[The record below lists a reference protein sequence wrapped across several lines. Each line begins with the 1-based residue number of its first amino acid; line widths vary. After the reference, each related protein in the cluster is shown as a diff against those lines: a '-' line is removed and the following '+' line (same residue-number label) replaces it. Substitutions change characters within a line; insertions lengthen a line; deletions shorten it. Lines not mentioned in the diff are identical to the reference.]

1 MQDRSRAAATALCS
15 GMSDSR
21 LASAA
26 ATTGLRQAGSAKGI
40 PFKAPGIASSKD
52 QLKAGTHK
60 RIQGSLG
67 ITCGCAVPREETS
80 PPGTASPLGIS
91 TGAPLT
97 SRWRRRRRGTR
108 MPWILA
114 MENGDEENRVNA

>member
-26 ATTGLRQAGSAKGI
+26 ATTGLTQAGSAKGI
-40 PFKAPGIASSKD
+40 PFSLFQAPGIASSKD

-67 ITCGCAVPREETS
+67 ITCGCAVRGAERGDLIAWNILS
-80 PPGTASPLGIS
+80 AGDLDRSAADLTAVVAAAAARHKDAIVSSDG
-91 TGAPLT
+91 
-97 SRWRRRRRGTR
+97 
-108 MPWILA
+108 
-114 MENGDEENRVNA
+114 

>member
-40 PFKAPGIASSKD
+40 PFSGFRDRFVQRPVKGKNTQKDSGEFGHYLRMRGAEREDLIAWNILSAGDLDRSAADLTAVVAAAAARHKDAIVSSD
-52 QLKAGTHK
+52 G
-60 RIQGSLG
+60 
-67 ITCGCAVPREETS
+67 
-80 PPGTASPLGIS
+80 
-91 TGAPLT
+91 
-97 SRWRRRRRGTR
+97 
-108 MPWILA
+108 
-114 MENGDEENRVNA
+114 